1 VPAWERLI
9 RLDRK
14 QGRPQFRRAV
24 SRRQQIA
31 TLTSWSPRIRADLST
46 HPISLRKQRG
56 RHQQRSGTGEKHSTT
71 GQLICEYGPVV
82 HPGSNVEWG
91 EVYIASK
98 IREVDDPASA
108 DRASDLTLDFPILV
122 DRSVFLSVEWQI
134 FPMKFELAAAQ
145 RADAQQN
152 FDRCTKYSARGVL

>member
-1 VPAWERLI
+1 
-9 RLDRK
+9 
-14 QGRPQFRRAV
+14 
-24 SRRQQIA
+24 
-31 TLTSWSPRIRADLST
+31 
-46 HPISLRKQRG
+46 
-56 RHQQRSGTGEKHSTT
+56 
-71 GQLICEYGPVV
+71 LICEYGPVV

-145 RADAQQN
+145 RAALNKTSTAAQSIRPEEFYDKQN
-152 FDRCTKYSARGVL
+152 AKSSG